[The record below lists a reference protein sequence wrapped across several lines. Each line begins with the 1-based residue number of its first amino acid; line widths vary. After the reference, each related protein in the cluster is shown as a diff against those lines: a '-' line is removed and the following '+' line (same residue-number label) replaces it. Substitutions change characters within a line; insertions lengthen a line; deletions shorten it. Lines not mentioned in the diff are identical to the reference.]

1 MVAARAVSEAPAAG
15 SSGQGHRPAL
25 LVLSPTFP
33 YPPTSGGD
41 IRVFHLLRRLARSFE
56 VHLLSLYEGPDQPLI
71 EQTGI
76 AMVCSLDARAKA
88 PAASRIR
95 SRLNFWRYSPHGLS
109 LEVDP
114 TYAHTLKQI
123 VATTHFDGVL
133 VEHLYM
139 LQYARF
145 VRPSPVFL
153 SAHNVE
159 TMKFSRWFANE
170 PLSLKRRWLHRAQ
183 QAVIRFYESSLARRT
198 SAVFVTSPLEG
209 DLLRRMNRGQGRFV
223 VAPNGADLTFFEP
236 RSRESFNRSPAIL
249 FMGTMYYRPNYEAAI
264 CLANEIFPRVRKE
277 IPEAE
282 CHLVGKTD
290 RKDYSHLHAPE
301 RGVHMHGFVDDV
313 RPHLRRCQLLVVPL
327 RVGSGT
333 RIKIIEAM
341 AMATPVVS
349 TSIGAEG
356 LACTDGEH
364 IVIRDTPVAIAE
376 AVVRLLRDREGCLR
390 IGVAGRRLVEKEYS
404 WDASADVMR
413 DEIMRVIHGSAAA
426 PSP

>member
-1 MVAARAVSEAPAAG
+1 MR
-15 SSGQGHRPAL
+15 QGHRPAL
-25 LVLSPTFP
+25 LVLTPTFP

-41 IRVFHLLRRLARSFE
+41 IRVFHLLRRLARSFD
-56 VHLLSLYEGPDQPLI
+56 VHLLSLCEGPDRPLI

-76 AMVCSLDARAKA
+76 AMVYSIDGGAKVLA
-88 PAASRIR
+88 GRNIR
-95 SRLNFWRYSPHGLS
+95 QRLNFWRYSPHGLS

-114 TYAHTLKQI
+114 AYAHTLKQL
-123 VATTHFDGVL
+123 VANTHFDAVL

-145 VRPSPVFL
+145 VCPSPVFL

-198 SAVFVTSPLEG
+198 SAVFATSPVDG
-209 DLLRRMNRGQGRFV
+209 DLLRRMNRGRGRFV
-223 VAPNGADLTFFEP
+223 VAPNGADFTFFEP
-236 RSRESFNRSPAIL
+236 RSRESFDRPPAIL
-249 FMGTMYYRPNYEAAI
+249 FMGTLYYRPNYEAALY
-264 CLANEIFPRVRKE
+264 LANEIFPRVRQE

-282 CHLVGKTD
+282 CHLVGRTD
-290 RKDYSHLHAPE
+290 RNDYSHLAAPE

-313 RPHLRRCQLLVVPL
+313 RPHVLRCQVSVVPL

-341 AMATPVVS
+341 ATATPVVS

-356 LACTDGEH
+356 LSCTDGEN
-364 IVIRDTPVAIAE
+364 IVIKDTPVAMAK
-376 AVVRLLRDREGCLR
+376 AVVHLLRDRELCVR
-390 IGVAGRRLVEKEYS
+390 IGAAGRRLVEKEYG
-404 WDASADVMR
+404 WDASAEVMR
-413 DEIMRVIHGSAAA
+413 GEIMRVIGSVGAGSA
-426 PSP
+426 

>member
-1 MVAARAVSEAPAAG
+1 MCDTNRKFM
-15 SSGQGHRPAL
+15 QGHRPRL
-25 LVLSPTFP
+25 LVLTPTFP

-56 VHLLSLYEGPDQPLI
+56 VHLLSLCDGPNQPLI

-76 AMVCSLDARAKA
+76 AMVYSLDAQTNV
-88 PAASRIR
+88 PAATRIR
-95 SRLNFWRYSPHGLS
+95 KRLNFWRYSPHGLS

-114 TYAHTLKQI
+114 AYAHTLKQI
-123 VATTHFDGVL
+123 VANTHFDGVL

-145 VRPSPVFL
+145 VCPLPVFL

-159 TMKFSRWFANE
+159 TMKFSRWLANE
-170 PLSLKRRWLHRAQ
+170 PLSLKRRWLHRTQ
-183 QAVIRFYESSLARRT
+183 QAVIRFYESTLAGRT
-198 SAVFVTSPLEG
+198 SAVFATSPFDSQVLQ
-209 DLLRRMNRGQGRFV
+209 RMNSGRGRFV
-223 VAPNGADLTFFEP
+223 VAPNGADMTFFEP
-236 RSRESFNRSPAIL
+236 RSRESFDRSPAIL
-249 FMGTMYYRPNYEAAI
+249 FMGTMHYWPNYEAAI
-264 CLANEIFPRVRKE
+264 YLANEIFPRVRQE

-313 RPHLRRCQLLVVPL
+313 RPHLLTCQVLVVPL

-341 AMATPVVS
+341 ATATPVVS
-349 TSIGAEG
+349 TAIGAEG
-356 LACTDGEH
+356 LTCTDGENIL
-364 IVIRDTPVAIAE
+364 IVDTPVAMAG
-376 AVVRLLRDREGCLR
+376 AVVRLLRDREVCFR
-390 IGVAGRRLVEKEYS
+390 IGAAGRRLVEKEYGWDVS
-404 WDASADVMR
+404 AEVMRNEMMHVIRRVGADAS
-413 DEIMRVIHGSAAA
+413 
-426 PSP
+426 SP

>member
-1 MVAARAVSEAPAAG
+1 M
-15 SSGQGHRPAL
+15 QGPRPAL
-25 LVLSPTFP
+25 LVLAPTFP

-56 VHLLSLYEGPDQPLI
+56 VHLLSLYEGPHQPLI

-76 AMVCSLDARAKA
+76 AMVYSLDARAKV
-88 PAASRIR
+88 PAAWRIR
-95 SRLNFWRYSPHGLS
+95 KRLNFWRYSPHGLS
-109 LEVDP
+109 LEVNP
-114 TYAHTLKQI
+114 YYAHRLKQI
-123 VATTHFDGVL
+123 VANTSFDGIL

-145 VRPSPVFL
+145 ARPLPVFL

-159 TMKFSRWFANE
+159 TMKFARWFANE

-183 QAVIRFYESSLARRT
+183 QAVIRFYESNLAKRT
-198 SAVFVTSPLEG
+198 TAVFATSG
-209 DLLRRMNRGQGRFV
+209 IDFDLLRRMNRGRGRFV

-264 CLANEIFPRVRKE
+264 YLANEVFPRVRQE

-290 RKDYSHLHAPE
+290 GKDYSHLHAPE

-313 RPHLRRCQLLVVPL
+313 RPHLWRCQVSIVPL

-341 AMATPVVS
+341 ATATPVVS

-356 LACTDGEH
+356 LTCTDGEN
-364 IVIRDTPVAIAE
+364 ILIGDTPVAMAE
-376 AVVRLLRDREGCLR
+376 AVVRLLRDREVCVR
-390 IGVAGRRLVEKEYS
+390 IGAAGRRLVEKEYG
-404 WDASADVMR
+404 WDASAEVMR
-413 DEIMRVIHGSAAA
+413 SEIMRVIRRVGVDSTSADSS
-426 PSP
+426 SP